1 MNQRTSHHEALLRDI
16 SRSKYWFIAI
26 LVLTIISTVTISLHI
41 HELYFKT
48 LSLPQL
54 ILILSRNKLTLRDCF
69 LLSCVAIVTAAFF
82 IRSQLNLLLRAKLNM
97 PVVPSTVPFFGTAFQ
112 FMKNSPWDLMEAW
125 HRKYGPIYS
134 FSLLGRTCVAI
145 EDPAFLR
152 DVLQSKIQNVKKDVH
167 FSYKPFLPILG
178 KGIVTSEGQSWMK
191 QRLKIST
198 TLKVDVLDIIPRIT
212 LDAVDRLMVKL
223 DDCATKGTTIDIGEE
238 LRHLT
243 LQVISGT
250 FLSLDPKESDAT
262 FAVMYLPIVEE
273 GNKRVWSPERSF
285 MFFAPFF
292 WKHRFSVRRLNKYVS
307 SLITKRWSLRREEK
321 LSSKTSTRP
330 YDVLDKVL
338 AHYEN
343 ENPTLEVIPI
353 EDIEQIR
360 DEFKTFM
367 LAGHETSAAM
377 MMWALFELMKNEKL
391 MEKVSV
397 NSMLSFVLK
406 SLFTLYFSMEI
417 QTADCG

>member
-1 MNQRTSHHEALLRDI
+1 MTHHDALLRDMK
-16 SRSKYWFIAI
+16 RSKYLFFVVAALTLISILSIALHLHEQHFKEGSSSSFI
-26 LVLTIISTVTISLHI
+26 LW
-41 HELYFKT
+41 
-48 LSLPQL
+48 
-54 ILILSRNKLTLRDCF
+54 LSRNKVNLRDCLIMTMLAF
-69 LLSCVAIVTAAFF
+69 ITAAYL
-82 IRSQLNLLLRAKLNM
+82 IRNQLNLLLRAKLNM
-97 PVVPSTVPFFGTAFQ
+97 PMIPSSIPFFGTAFQ
-112 FMKNSPWDLMEAW
+112 FMTNSPWDLMETW

-134 FSLLGRTCVAI
+134 FTLLGRTCVAI
-145 EDPAFLR
+145 EDPTFLR

-178 KGIVTSEGQSWMK
+178 TGIVTSEGQSWMK

-212 LDAVDRLMVKL
+212 LDAVDRLMGKL
-223 DDCATKGTTIDIGEE
+223 DDCAKTGSTIDIGEE

-262 FAVMYLPIVEE
+262 FARMYLPIVEE
-273 GNKRVWSPERSF
+273 GNKRVWSPERSY

-292 WKHRFSVRRLNKYVS
+292 WKHRFCVKRLNNYVS
-307 SLITKRWSLRREEK
+307 SLIVKRWNLRREEK
-321 LSSKTSTRP
+321 QSSTTTNRSN
-330 YDVLDKVL
+330 DVLDKVL

-343 ENPTLEVIPI
+343 ENPAVHAIPS
-353 EDIEQIR
+353 EDIQQIR

-377 MMWALFELMKNEKL
+377 MMWALFELMKNDALIETVRFL
-391 MEKVSV
+391 LLYNCGSEI
-397 NSMLSFVLK
+397 
-406 SLFTLYFSMEI
+406 TLCCSS
-417 QTADCG
+417 